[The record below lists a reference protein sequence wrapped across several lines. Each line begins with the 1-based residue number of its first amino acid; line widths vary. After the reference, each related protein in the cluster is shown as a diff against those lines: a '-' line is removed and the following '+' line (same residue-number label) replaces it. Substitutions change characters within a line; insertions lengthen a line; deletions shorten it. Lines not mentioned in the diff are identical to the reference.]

1 MIGGKTGWY
10 AWDSLWQLRGAMD
23 LLAGGVGM
31 RRGRPAS
38 NMLRAGDALDFWRVE
53 KFESDHLLRLVAEM
67 KVPGR
72 AWLEFEVTG
81 NGMGST
87 IRQTAIFDPVGL
99 TGLLYWYGLWPVH
112 QLVFQGMLNGIAR
125 AAVS

>member
-1 MIGGKTGWY
+1 
-10 AWDSLWQLRGAMD
+10 
-23 LLAGGVGM
+23 M

-38 NMLRAGDALDFWRVE
+38 NVLRAGDALDFWRVE
-53 KFESDHLLRLVAEM
+53 RFEPDHVLRLVAEM

-81 NGMGST
+81 SGTSST